1 MKAPVAVCCR
11 KGFISPRGFGYKSSC
26 AKQGKGIYEEM
37 PIQRAEITRNV
48 PEPMMGQG
56 MGRAPPSVLQTIS
69 GSSSVPQRK
78 DLSGL
83 SSVLSSVSIGDRRKG
98 ARKKIKL

>member
-1 MKAPVAVCCR
+1 MKAPVSVCCR
-11 KGFISPRGFGYKSSC
+11 KGFVNPRGFGYKSSMS
-26 AKQGKGIYEEM
+26 KQGKGIYDEM
-37 PIQRAEITRNV
+37 PIQRADITPRV
-48 PEPMMGQG
+48 PEPTMG
-56 MGRAPPSVLQTIS
+56 MGLQTIS
-69 GSSSVPQRK
+69 GSSAVPQRK